1 MMADGTIHCYA
12 QFTGQPDA
20 AAGRLPAFP
29 PLEQDGTA
37 MDFCP
42 DDVKKLFQ
50 DTVVGPFQNTHLSVR
65 SR

>member
-12 QFTGQPDA
+12 QFTGPPDD

-29 PLEQDGTA
+29 PLEKDGTG
-37 MDFCP
+37 MEFCP

-50 DTVVGPFQNTHLSVR
+50 DTVGGPFQKTHLSVR